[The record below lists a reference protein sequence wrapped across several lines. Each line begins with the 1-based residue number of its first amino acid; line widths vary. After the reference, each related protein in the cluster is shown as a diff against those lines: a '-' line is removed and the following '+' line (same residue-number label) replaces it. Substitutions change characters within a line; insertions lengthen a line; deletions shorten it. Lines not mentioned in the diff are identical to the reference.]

1 MDQRIS
7 EHISYKE
14 ATFSHTARKNKIDNS
29 PNAEQLSAM
38 KLVAE
43 KVFEPLRK
51 HFNKPL
57 YITSFFR
64 SLSLNN
70 KLKGSKTSQ
79 HLSGEAIDID
89 GDLSNISNN
98 DIFNWIKNNLEFDQ
112 LIIEDVDE
120 KGNADWVHVSYS
132 KTKNRKEVYKMQI
145 INGKKKY
152 TKIE

>member
-14 ATFSHTARKNKIDNS
+14 ATFSHTARKNKIDNT
-29 PNAEQLSAM
+29 PNDQQLSAM